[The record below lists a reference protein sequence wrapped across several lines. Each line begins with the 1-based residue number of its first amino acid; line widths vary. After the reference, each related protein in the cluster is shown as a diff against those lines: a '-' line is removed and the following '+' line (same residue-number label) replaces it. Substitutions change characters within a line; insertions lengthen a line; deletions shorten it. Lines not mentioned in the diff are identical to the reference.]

1 LLVVPPSP
9 RRKPLSSIDQ
19 NSGRKVQLKLD
30 SFFSRPK
37 PKKEE
42 PKKEVPKKAE
52 RKEKAYPT
60 PANTSRRIVS
70 SDNED
75 EATYMDASPSEDAC
89 TLDACVIP
97 SEDDFIVDDDED
109 EPPSKRLKRLPSQKP
124 KSRTV
129 QRKLTTS
136 GGAAT
141 SRASRQAAD
150 QSDLP
155 PISDIPRMFDD
166 LVSRAPKLG
175 RLVDRLN
182 GRPLR
187 VATMCSGTESP
198 LLALRMI
205 TRSLAKVTGKKLGVE
220 HIFSC
225 EIEPF
230 KQAYIERNFAP
241 PILFRDVLEL
251 EHDYAYTP
259 PITPHRISTLL
270 VFVAIL

>member
-1 LLVVPPSP
+1 M
-9 RRKPLSSIDQ
+9 
-19 NSGRKVQLKLD
+19 
-30 SFFSRPK
+30 
-37 PKKEE
+37 
-42 PKKEVPKKAE
+42 PKKADP
-52 RKEKAYPT
+52 KEEQYPT
-60 PANTSRRIVS
+60 PASTSRRIVI
-70 SDNED
+70 SDDED
-75 EATYMDASPSEDAC
+75 EATDVDASPDDDAC
-89 TLDACVIP
+89 TTDACAIP
-97 SEDDFIVDDDED
+97 DEDDFIVDDED
-109 EPPSKRLKRLPSQKP
+109 EAPVSKRRKPLPSQKP
-124 KSRTV
+124 KSR
-129 QRKLTTS
+129 LTQKRLPTL
-136 GGAAT
+136 GGAAP

-150 QSDLP
+150 QSGLP

-166 LVSRAPKLG
+166 LVSRAPKLA

-205 TRSLAKVTGKKLGVE
+205 TRSLAKLTGKKLGVE

-251 EHDYAYTP
+251 EHDYAY
-259 PITPHRISTLL
+259 PHHIPCRLFWANS
-270 VFVAIL
+270 